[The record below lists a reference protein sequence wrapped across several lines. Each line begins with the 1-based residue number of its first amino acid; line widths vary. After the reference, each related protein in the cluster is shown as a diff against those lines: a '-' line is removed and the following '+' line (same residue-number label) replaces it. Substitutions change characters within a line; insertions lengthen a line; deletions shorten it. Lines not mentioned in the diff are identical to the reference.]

1 MPHAS
6 QPQATPAWQGLA
18 LSAAQPLPPLRE
30 LLQDSARTHALR
42 AQACGLTLDFS
53 RQRLTSLVLQQLLDL
68 ARQQGLADQ
77 RDALFAGER
86 INRTEDRAVLHMAL
100 RAPAGDSQGI
110 GHPWPAD
117 ITAQVLAERERML
130 ALAERIRQGHWLGP
144 RRQPITDLV
153 AIGIGGSDL
162 GPRMAVHALQQD
174 RAPAVRVHFVSN
186 PDAVALHDVLATLD
200 PLRTGFV
207 VASKTFTTQ
216 ETLLNT
222 DSARHW
228 LRAAGVSDW
237 ARQFIAITTAP
248 NKAVALGFAPEHT
261 LRFWDWVGG
270 RYSLWSSIGLPLA
283 VAVGRERFEAFL
295 AGAHALD
302 THFRTAPLAQNLPVL
317 MALLGLWQRNFLN
330 APTQL
335 VTSYSARLGLLPAYL
350 QQMDMESNGKRVHPD
365 GQPVRVAT
373 GPIVW
378 GGLGIDGQHAYYQL
392 LHQGTHRVAI
402 DFIGVRQQAQLP
414 DAPPAQEAHLRFN
427 QANLLAQA
435 QALALGRD
443 AQATAASLRAA
454 GLSEAEVQRLT
465 PHRSFDGNVSSNV
478 LWLDALTP
486 FTLGALVALYEH
498 KVFCQ
503 AALWQVHAFDQW
515 GVELGKVVA
524 QGLQHSL
531 HTGEL
536 PAGVD
541 SATAASLR
549 FLREVPPLTP
559 TATPTVAPTPRMDLA
574 QAPSA

>member
-1 MPHAS
+1 M
-6 QPQATPAWQGLA
+6 
-18 LSAAQPLPPLRE
+18 
-30 LLQDSARTHALR
+30 
-42 AQACGLTLDFS
+42 
-53 RQRLTSLVLQQLLDL
+53 
-68 ARQQGLADQ
+68 
-77 RDALFAGER
+77 
-86 INRTEDRAVLHMAL
+86 
-100 RAPAGDSQGI
+100 
-110 GHPWPAD
+110 
-117 ITAQVLAERERML
+117 
-130 ALAERIRQGHWLGP
+130 
-144 RRQPITDLV
+144 
-153 AIGIGGSDL
+153 
-162 GPRMAVHALQQD
+162 
-174 RAPAVRVHFVSN
+174 
-186 PDAVALHDVLATLD
+186 
-200 PLRTGFV
+200 RTGFV

-216 ETLLNT
+216 ETLLNAA
-222 DSARHW
+222 SARRW
-228 LRAAGVSDW
+228 LADAGITAW

-248 NKAVALGFAPEHT
+248 DKAAALGFAPEHT

-295 AGAHALD
+295 AGAHAMD

-317 MALLGLWQRNFLN
+317 MALLGVWQRNFLN
-330 APTQL
+330 TPTQL
-335 VTSYSARLGLLPAYL
+335 VTSYTARLGLLPAYL

-365 GQPVRVAT
+365 GQRVRVAT

-392 LHQGTHRVAI
+392 LHQGTHAVAI
-402 DFIGVRQQAQLP
+402 DFLGVRQQAPCLP
-414 DAPPAQEAHLRFN
+414 DTEAHLRFN

-443 AQATAASLRAA
+443 AQATAHSLRAA

-524 QGLQHSL
+524 QGLQQHL
-531 HTGEL
+531 AEGTC
-536 PAGVD
+536 PPDAD
-541 SATAASLR
+541 TATAASLS
-549 FLREVPPLTP
+549 FLQAHPSAAPPQPRTDLAP
-559 TATPTVAPTPRMDLA
+559 TALA
-574 QAPSA
+574 